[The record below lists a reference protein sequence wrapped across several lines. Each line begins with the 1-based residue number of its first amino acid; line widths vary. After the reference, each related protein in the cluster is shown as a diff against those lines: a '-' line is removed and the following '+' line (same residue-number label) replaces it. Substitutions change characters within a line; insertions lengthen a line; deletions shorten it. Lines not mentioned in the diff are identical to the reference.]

1 LPSGQVTTTA
11 TAEYSAEDNVMH
23 DRADHSAQT
32 GAEALLLTLKA
43 CGVDYLFAN
52 AGTDFPPIIEAFAE
66 LPPDS
71 TPEPVT
77 VPHETASVAMA
88 HGYYLMTGRPQ
99 AVMVHVNVGLA
110 NAVMG
115 VINAA
120 SDNVPVVIMSGRTP
134 LTETERPGHR
144 STPIHYG
151 QEMFDQTSLV
161 RDAVKYNYE
170 MRYSEQA
177 GALVARALALA
188 TSAPAGPV
196 YLSLP
201 REPLTEALTRG
212 EAVPSHARPAATPAA
227 PDPSAID
234 QLADWLA
241 AAERP
246 MIICQ
251 RGDPAGRLGQRLSDF
266 ATRHGIGVS
275 AVFATR
281 NVVASQHPNFLGF
294 LPSAELS
301 KADLVVVLD
310 SCTPWIPANQ
320 APPDG
325 AKLVH
330 IGPDPQFARMP
341 VRGYRSDLAVQADP
355 VLALEALDAALVQPR
370 TGSARRNAALAQ
382 AAADRQERLLAVA
395 QAAKATDPMG
405 SEWLSHCIGQVMG
418 TDGVVFSDLGA
429 LPGFLDLVGPNRFFN
444 SPHSGGLGWALNAA
458 LGAQLADR
466 DRLVI
471 AAVGDGSYMFANPV
485 AAHQIAEALGLPIL
499 TIVKNNAMWNAVR
512 RSVASE
518 YPDGAAM
525 RSNVPPLVSLTPLPD
540 FAAIAG
546 ASRAYAETVGHGADL
561 PAALERAIAVIRKER
576 RQALLDVQVAVA
588 DAH

>member
-1 LPSGQVTTTA
+1 M
-11 TAEYSAEDNVMH
+11 N
-23 DRADHSAQT
+23 DRADFSART
-32 GAEALLLTLKA
+32 GADALLLALKA

-52 AGTDFPPIIEAFAE
+52 AGTDFPPIIESFAS
-66 LPPDS
+66 LPADN
-71 TPEPVT
+71 TPAPVM

-88 HGYYLMTGRPQ
+88 HGYYLVTGRPQ

-115 VINAA
+115 VLNAA
-120 SDNVPVVIMSGRTP
+120 SDNVPVLVMSGRTP

-161 RDAVKYNYE
+161 RDAVKYSYE

-177 GALVARALALA
+177 GALVARALGLA

-201 REPLTEALTRG
+201 REPLAEALPQG
-212 EAVPSHARPAATPAA
+212 AAALAPARPAATPAA

-234 QLADWLA
+234 RLAGWLA
-241 AAERP
+241 GANRP
-246 MIICQ
+246 MFICQ
-251 RGDPAGRLGQRLSDF
+251 RGDPAGRLGPRLSDF
-266 ATRHGIGVS
+266 AQRHGIGVS
-275 AVFATR
+275 AAFATR
-281 NVVASQHPNFLGF
+281 NVLASDHPNFLGF
-294 LPSAELS
+294 LPSPELS
-301 KADLVVVLD
+301 EADLVIVLD
-310 SCTPWIPANQ
+310 SCTPWIPASQ
-320 APPDG
+320 TPPDG
-325 AKLVH
+325 ARVVH
-330 IGPDPQFARMP
+330 IGPDPHFARMP
-341 VRGYRSDLAVQADP
+341 VRGYRCDLAVQADP
-355 VLALEALDAALVQPR
+355 VLALDALDAALADPR
-370 TGSARRNAALAQ
+370 AGVAERNATLAG
-382 AAADRQERLLAVA
+382 AAADRQARLTAVA
-395 QAAKATDPMG
+395 RAAKATDPMG
-405 SEWLSHCIGQVMG
+405 SEWLSHCLGQVMG
-418 TDGVVFSDLGA
+418 EDGVVFSDLGA
-429 LPGFLDLVGPNRFFN
+429 LPGFLNLVGPNRFFN
-444 SPHSGGLGWALNAA
+444 SPHSGGLGWAMNAA

-485 AAHQIAEALGLPIL
+485 TAHQIAEALGLPIL

-540 FAAIAG
+540 FAAIAR
-546 ASRAYAETVGHGADL
+546 ASRAHAETVEHGADL
-561 PAALERAIAVIRKER
+561 PAALERAIAAIRTER
-576 RQALLDVQVAVA
+576 RQALLDVRVAVA